1 MRYAVRA
8 GDRDLQV
15 ETATGGRFLV
25 GDAVVAADL
34 VAVVRGGV
42 WSVVVDGHAHEV
54 AFLGGDRVWVDGDEV
69 RLTIVD
75 ERTLGVAGAGA
86 QAASAR
92 QEVRAPMAGLLKR
105 VHVAEGAAVAAGDAL
120 VTLEAMKMENELRAG
135 ITGTVSQ
142 VAVMEGTKVEGG
154 ALLLVIR
161 SAGGPPASAR

>member
-8 GDRDLQV
+8 GDRDIEVQ
-15 ETATGGRFLV
+15 TASGGRFLV
-25 GDAVVAADL
+25 GDTVVAADL
-34 VAVVRGGV
+34 VEVVRGRV

-69 RLTIVD
+69 RLTIAD
-75 ERTLGVAGAGA
+75 ERTLAVTGMRA

-105 VHVAEGAAVAAGDAL
+105 VHVAEGALVAAGEAL
-120 VTLEAMKMENELRAG
+120 VTLEAMKMENELRAA
-135 ITGTVSQ
+135 IAGTVSQ
-142 VAVMEGTKVEGG
+142 VAVTEGTKVESG

-161 SAGGPPASAR
+161 SAAGPPASAG